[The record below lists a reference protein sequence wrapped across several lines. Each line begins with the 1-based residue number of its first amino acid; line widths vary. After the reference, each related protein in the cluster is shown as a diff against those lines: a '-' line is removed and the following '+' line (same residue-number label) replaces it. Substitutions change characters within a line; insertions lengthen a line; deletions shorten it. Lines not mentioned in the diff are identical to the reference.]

1 MVEALLLGLVAFIAQ
16 SEYALGTSLISR
28 PIVTGLLTGLVLG
41 DVQTG
46 VIMGATLEL
55 AFIGSFSVGASIPPD
70 VVTAVFSAW
79 RSPLPLAQAQKRR
92 CCLACLSPR

>member
-28 PIVTGLLTGLVLG
+28 PIVTGLLTGAVLG

-55 AFIGSFSVGASIPPD
+55 AFIGSF
-70 VVTAVFSAW
+70 
-79 RSPLPLAQAQKRR
+79 PLA
-92 CCLACLSPR
+92 PRSRPTS

>member
-46 VIMGATLEL
+46 VIMGATLGKVR
-55 AFIGSFSVGASIPPD
+55 ISRSF
-70 VVTAVFSAW
+70 
-79 RSPLPLAQAQKRR
+79 LPKLTR
-92 CCLACLSPR
+92 